1 MNIIKIIIL
10 INNKKQTATLACD
23 TKTTS
28 MKLIIDGAPEET
40 YIADDFY
47 ECLGKIRKE
56 HQNITFLCKGSKI
69 NVRPSSMSSQMS
81 LGIKAYELTLGKPS
95 SPKDLVDIFDY
106 EENDL
111 TNSREEQEAFYMKWR
126 ETPKS

>member
-1 MNIIKIIIL
+1 LKTIEIKIL
-10 INNKKQTATLACD
+10 INNKEQTAILECNTE
-23 TKTTS
+23 TTS
-28 MKLIIDGAPEET
+28 IKFIIDSILEET
-40 YIADDFY
+40 HTADDFY
-47 ECLGKIRKE
+47 ECLGKIRKN
-56 HQNITFLCKGSKI
+56 HSNITFLCKGSKI

-81 LGIKAYELTLGKPS
+81 LGIKAYELTLGKS
-95 SPKDLVDIFDY
+95 SSSKDLVDIFDY

>member
-1 MNIIKIIIL
+1 MKFIT
-10 INNKKQTATLACD
+10 NNN
-23 TKTTS
+23 
-28 MKLIIDGAPEET
+28 PEET
-40 YIADDFY
+40 YTAEDFY
-47 ECLGKIRKE
+47 ECLGKIRRE
-56 HQNITFLCKGSKI
+56 HQNIKFLCKGSKV

-126 ETPKS
+126 ETPKF

>member
-1 MNIIKIIIL
+1 MKPIKIKIL
-10 INNKKQTATLACD
+10 TNNKKQTATLLCD

-28 MKLIIDGAPEET
+28 IKLIINDSIEKT
-40 YIADDFY
+40 YFAEDFY
-47 ECLGKIRKE
+47 ECLGKIRGE
-56 HQNITFLCKGSKI
+56 HPDIQFLCKGSKI

-81 LGIKAYELTLGKPS
+81 LGIKAYELTLGKAS

-111 TNSREEQEAFYMKWR
+111 TNSREEQEAFYIKWR
-126 ETPKS
+126 ETPKT